1 VAEKENERKK
11 PDLNEMIKDLSGYIQ
26 KKYGGQPVFSFSPPP
41 RPKPRPPE
49 KEAGDDFK
57 LEFNYTPKQIKD
69 YLDRFVIKQE
79 EAKKV
84 LSIAV
89 CDHYNHATRD
99 LDRQADYD
107 YSKQNVIMIGPT
119 GVGKTYLVKCVA
131 RLIGV
136 PFVKADAT
144 KYSETGYVGRN
155 VEDMV
160 RELVQ
165 RADGNLK
172 LAQYG
177 IIYIDEV
184 DKIASAFNVGGKD
197 VSGAG
202 VQRNLLKLMEE
213 TEVPLRDPMDMT
225 SQIEAVMEFQRKGK
239 IHPKVINTRH
249 ILFIVSGA
257 FEEMAEITKRR
268 LTQQAV
274 GFGAKLTEKKKRFQY
289 LQAAQTR
296 DFIQYGLEPEFIGR
310 LPVRVVCRELIPD
323 DLFQILIRSEGSII
337 KQYQA
342 SFRSFGVELVF
353 TRQGLKEIAHRA
365 HREETGARGLLT
377 VCEKILRNF
386 KYEIPSTSIKH
397 LTVDQRLVKNPAAAL
412 RKILKNPDQADIS
425 YLKEIIRRFEV
436 RFFQEHQLK
445 IKFTP
450 AAIKLAAKEAGKR
463 GMPLEGFCAMLLRDY
478 PYGLKLLMQD
488 RREKEFTIT
497 RAAVA
502 RPEETLSRKIKESFK
517 EPQKNNRRNS

>member
-1 VAEKENERKK
+1 MTDKENKK
-11 PDLNEMIKDLSGYIQ
+11 EKPGLEVMLKDLSSYVQ
-26 KKYGGQPVFSFSPPP
+26 KKYGGQPVFSFSPLPQ
-41 RPKPRPPE
+41 PKPQPPE
-49 KEAGDDFK
+49 ARDKGDFK
-57 LEFNYTPKQIKD
+57 LEFNYTPRQVKD

-89 CDHYNHATRD
+89 CDHYNHATHD
-99 LDRQADYD
+99 LDRKADYD
-107 YSKQNVIMIGPT
+107 YTKQNVIMIGPT

-165 RADGNLK
+165 RANGNLK

-184 DKIASAFNVGGKD
+184 DKIASALNVAGKD

-225 SQIEAVMEFQRKGK
+225 SQIEAVMEFQREGK
-239 IHPKVINTRH
+239 IQPKVINTRH
-249 ILFIVSGA
+249 ILFIVSGS
-257 FEEMAEITKRR
+257 FEEMTEIVKRR
-268 LTQQAV
+268 MTQQAV
-274 GFGAKLTEKKKRFQY
+274 GFGAKVIEKKKRFQY
-289 LQAAQTR
+289 LQTAQTR

-310 LPVRVVCRELIPD
+310 LPVRVVCQELSPD
-323 DLFQILIRSEGSII
+323 DLFQILTRSEGTII

-353 TRQGLKEIAHRA
+353 TREGLKEIARRA

-377 VCEKILRNF
+377 VCEKILRDF

-397 LTVDQRLVKNPAAAL
+397 LTVDQYLVKNPSASL
-412 RKILKNPDQADIS
+412 GKILKNPDQTDIS
-425 YLKEIIRRFEV
+425 YLKEIIRRFEKK
-436 RFFQEHQLK
+436 FFQDHQLK

-450 AAIKLAAKEAGKR
+450 AAIKLAAKEAGER
-463 GMPLEGFCAMLLRDY
+463 GLTLEIFCGMALKDY
-478 PYGLKLLMQD
+478 PYGLKLLQQNTG
-488 RREKEFTIT
+488 EKEFKIT
-497 RAAVA
+497 RASIA
-502 RPEETLSRKIKESFK
+502 RPEETLSRRIKDSLKISPAEK
-517 EPQKNNRRNS
+517 P